1 MPDLAALSLLDER
14 QEWARF
20 GQPATGSESSKTDDD
35 WVSHVVVQGMHCAAC
50 AYTVEKAL
58 KSVPG
63 VKSVEVSA
71 TTHRAKVVWSAS
83 KVLPSK
89 WIGALVDLSLIHI

>member
-1 MPDLAALSLLDER
+1 MTNPSALTLLDDP

-20 GQPATGSESSKTDDD
+20 GQPAAGNLKNKADED

-71 TTHRAKVVWSAS
+71 TTHRE
-83 KVLPSK
+83 
-89 WIGALVDLSLIHI
+89 IGRAHV